1 MSSQMLKSML
11 FFKKYWLIWGNCTF
25 FQISEQCMA
34 IQLVRESCQFPI
46 ALDNEFR
53 NSRSL
58 SLKPPESWIMMALD
72 KKRTQFISFSAKEL
86 LLSTYV
92 YENLNNPIWWCDF
105 SCGHILLQIC
115 KVGTLLLSTHIPCQ
129 FQWLSNK
136 SIFAFA
142 L

>member
-1 MSSQMLKSML
+1 MNFSLPELNIFHTLEHFCMTIGFSETLTVLNTPLIMS
-11 FFKKYWLIWGNCTF
+11 
-25 FQISEQCMA
+25 
-34 IQLVRESCQFPI
+34 
-46 ALDNEFR
+46 LDLRFR

-72 KKRTQFISFSAKEL
+72 KKRTQFISFSTKEL

-115 KVGTLLLSTHIPCQ
+115 KVGTLLLSTSLMYPVNFNGWATKASLLMH
-129 FQWLSNK
+129 
-136 SIFAFA
+136 
-142 L
+142 